1 MRGILFGNQ
10 NGAGRRGL
18 DGTLCSCELGPEP
31 SSFALKFRDAKLSD
45 DEILG
50 SGLKKQLRCAE
61 LLLYQSFGSLFLRE
75 LLSQE
80 LDTIGLRIKEGLLE
94 CFSRLE
100 TSDTSPFE
108 GAIFS
113 STVTDVVGFAQ
124 CVTRTWSSRVP
135 WIGS

>member
-10 NGAGRRGL
+10 SGAGRRGL

-31 SSFALKFRDAKLSD
+31 SSFALEFRDAKLSD

-61 LLLYQSFGSLFLRE
+61 LLLCQSFGSLFLRE

-94 CFSRLE
+94 CFSLTRNQRYV
-100 TSDTSPFE
+100 PFRRRDL
-108 GAIFS
+108 F
-113 STVTDVVGFAQ
+113 
-124 CVTRTWSSRVP
+124 
-135 WIGS
+135 